1 MIVHFG
7 SLIMSILTADLQILN
22 VGPAWQYLVKGAL
35 LVLAVY
41 VDVYFKRNR

>member
-1 MIVHFG
+1 VIVHFG
-7 SLIMSILTADLQILN
+7 SLIISSLTTGLQILN
-22 VGPAWQYLVKGAL
+22 VGPAWQYLVKGAV